1 MENVKKTHLEVDC
14 NVVHLAEKKQKM
26 TLVLKAKL
34 RPNSP
39 EKKLKRDLKTRG
51 ERRQ

>member
-1 MENVKKTHLEVDC
+1 
-14 NVVHLAEKKQKM
+14 M

-39 EKKLKRDLKTRG
+39 EKNLKGTL
-51 ERRQ
+51 RREVSDGSENGV